1 MEPNRPVE
9 PTYYNSLYR
18 HGVDEKRR
26 VQIPAKWRPA
36 KSGIEFTLILWPKS
50 QEGSCLRI
58 LPPEEM
64 AELMRDIDAMPN
76 GDPNKVVLKRF
87 IGSESVQV
95 TLDKAGRICLPEEMA
110 LAAGIRDE
118 AVLVGLLD
126 RFEIWN
132 PQRYE
137 KVRSGGCCNGPG
149 SLQDDGIIMSL
160 GRLLTNGKSLV
171 TFRDSA
177 GHYRMRPRNLLP
189 KFGSGKNPFS
199 NSTPQPARAD
209 ASAVPAGTF

>member
-1 MEPNRPVE
+1 MGAEETLE

-36 KSGIEFTLILWPKS
+36 KPEVEFTLILWPKAK
-50 QEGSCLRI
+50 EGPCLRV
-58 LPPEEM
+58 LPPKEM

-95 TLDKAGRICLPEEMA
+95 TVDKSGRICLPEEMA
-110 LAAGIRDE
+110 RAAGIKDQ
-118 AVLVGLLD
+118 AILVGLLD

-132 PQRYE
+132 PVRYE
-137 KVRSGGCCNGPG
+137 AVKAS
-149 SLQDDGIIMSL
+149 
-160 GRLLTNGKSLV
+160 
-171 TFRDSA
+171 
-177 GHYRMRPRNLLP
+177 
-189 KFGSGKNPFS
+189 
-199 NSTPQPARAD
+199 D
-209 ASAVPAGTF
+209 AVMAHEAFKMME